1 VTGRSLLFALVAVGC
16 GLAAGPGKG
25 AATMAPDATP
35 GRAIAVLGGGCF
47 WCIEAVYEEVAG
59 VLDAV
64 SGYAG
69 GQTADPDY
77 RAVTGGKTGHAEVVQ
92 VTFDPAVIS
101 YEEILLIFFGVHD
114 PTTRNRQGP
123 DTGPQYRS
131 IVLYADAGQRAAVER
146 LIGDLERDQVF
157 ARPIVTEV
165 RPLERFYPA
174 EDYHQDYFRR
184 NPAQS
189 YCQLVI
195 APKLA
200 KFRQEFADRL
210 RSGRGG

>member
-1 VTGRSLLFALVAVGC
+1 MARRSLR
-16 GLAAGPGKG
+16 LAAALCVLVLGAQKG
-25 AATMAPDATP
+25 AATMTSESTPARAT
-35 GRAIAVLGGGCF
+35 AVLGGGCF
-47 WCIEAVYEEVAG
+47 WCIEAVFEEVAG

-69 GQTADPDY
+69 GHTKDPDY
-77 RAVTGGKTGHAEVVQ
+77 RAVIGGRTGHAEVVE

-123 DTGPQYRS
+123 DVGPQYRS
-131 IVLYADAGQRAAVER
+131 VVLYADDTQRAVVER
-146 LIGDLERDQVF
+146 MIGDLERDEVF

-165 RPLERFYPA
+165 APLERFYRA

-184 NPAQS
+184 NPTQS
-189 YCQLVI
+189 YCQVVI

-200 KFRQEFADRL
+200 AFRQKFADRL
-210 RSGRGG
+210 RAERTR